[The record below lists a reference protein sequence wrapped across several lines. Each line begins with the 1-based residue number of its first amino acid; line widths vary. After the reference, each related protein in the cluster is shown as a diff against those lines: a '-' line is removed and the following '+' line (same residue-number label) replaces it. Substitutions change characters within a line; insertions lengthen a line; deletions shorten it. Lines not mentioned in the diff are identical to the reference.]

1 MTRAELVERILWM
14 VDGYRFGQW
23 LSVRPAPDD
32 AVVVAGAGYAFS
44 L

>member
-1 MTRAELVERILWM
+1 M

-32 AVVVAGAGYAFS
+32 AVVIVDAGVCIFPIG
-44 L
+44 LV